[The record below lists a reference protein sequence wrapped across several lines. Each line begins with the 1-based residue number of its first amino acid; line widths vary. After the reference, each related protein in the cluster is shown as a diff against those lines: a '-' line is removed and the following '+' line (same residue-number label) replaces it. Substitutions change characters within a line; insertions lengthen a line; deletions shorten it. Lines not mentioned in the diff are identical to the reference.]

1 MMLTIKQAALAATR
15 IRAIN
20 DYGPRVGEYTP
31 GVGDIKATF
40 ARVRARIDQQNL
52 AARARAIPL
61 DAMRAVRAA
70 KPNTRGGE

>member
-1 MMLTIKQAALAATR
+1 VITIEQAALAATPR

-20 DYGPRVGEYTP
+20 DYGPLVGEYTP

-40 ARVRARIDQQNL
+40 ARVRARTEQQNL
-52 AARARAIPL
+52 AARTRAIPL

-70 KPNTRGGE
+70 KP